1 MTWVVQGLA
10 VLVGGL
16 LFALFAATIWSSVS
30 LLLDAWRESQDERA
44 GRPL

>member
-16 LFALFAATIWSSVS
+16 LFALFAAMIWSSVS
-30 LLLDAWRESQDERA
+30 LLWDAWRESSVERDR
-44 GRPL
+44 G